1 MVALALVGPMAKH
14 AASGSRLLIVA
25 QPHLRWL
32 WNATCMLKLCTAR
45 VMTCRRCVVM
55 AATNQVRAHRCEHT
69 CVCVCEPFS
78 LRKLSSN
85 RNSCA
90 MLIVQVLSIATLKWL
105 KATPQHATPL
115 VLPSVRRTCS
125 TRLTPCLLVL
135 QPPSRY
141 SSWCVLQV
149 YCCMV
154 GKGRRPMPTG
164 RRRRL
169 LRLAVSQ
176 VCRTVT
182 SWFLLVREPVVD
194 ANCFC

>member
-1 MVALALVGPMAKH
+1 M
-14 AASGSRLLIVA
+14 
-25 QPHLRWL
+25 
-32 WNATCMLKLCTAR
+32 
-45 VMTCRRCVVM
+45 
-55 AATNQVRAHRCEHT
+55 
-69 CVCVCEPFS
+69 CVCELFS

-182 SWFLLVREPVVD
+182 SWFLFVYEPVVNATVSAD
-194 ANCFC
+194 AVGVQNVLHLPMCSRRRLCIESNGFHRHRVCRPLPLF